1 MRKLLKAIF
10 VSYQGVASVF
20 LVASSLNCTAQHFD
34 CWSSESRILSFD
46 SVGQTL
52 MVPADHFWVITSKT
66 CDNGSDPPV
75 LIDSETEVALS
86 SADLKFVKRKMQLAQ
101 SPSVPCRFKVTQCSD
116 SAKST
121 DLIQD

>member
-1 MRKLLKAIF
+1 MRKLLKAVFVRYKGVAPIF
-10 VSYQGVASVF
+10 VVAS
-20 LVASSLNCTAQHFD
+20 ALNCNAQHFD

-52 MVPADHFWVITSKT
+52 MVPADHFWIITSKS
-66 CDNGSDPPV
+66 CDNGTDPIV
-75 LIDSETEVALS
+75 LIDSESDVALS
-86 SADLKFVKRKMQLAQ
+86 STDLKFVTRTMKLAECQ
-101 SPSVPCRFKVTQCSD
+101 AVPCRFKVTQCSD